1 MSHNC
6 KLFNPS
12 AGKLTVLHWWL
23 CVQTQGGPVKGG
35 KLRGLIYQYPPQF
48 IWKWVTSSL
57 HYGNTIEVLFFFSKT
72 STQFRK
78 FWKQGI
84 SLAWS
89 LWYWNY
95 LYPSKIQKKINRVV
109 ATHNYILILDTMWNL
124 KPFFIYWKSLC
135 NFRFVLHAAMHA
147 FHAKYLHV
155 RLEQ

>member
-35 KLRGLIYQYPPQF
+35 KLRGFINTPLSLFENESPPAF
-48 IWKWVTSSL
+48 TTVILWRS
-57 HYGNTIEVLFFFSKT
+57 YFFFSKT